1 MMKNK
6 LLLLLLSFFTAFA
19 SAQERQMFSGKVL
32 LDNVGLNDV
41 YIINASAQAETKT
54 NTSGSFT
61 IVAQPGDKLVVYSP
75 RITKREFVLNEDSFK
90 KQPFIITVNAQ
101 AYELDEVVMD
111 KDRSIDAE
119 SLGIVP
125 EGQKQ
130 YTPAERRVFTA
141 TSGLLD
147 PIINAISGR
156 TKRLKKEVEVERK
169 QMLLEDVKYVIKEDE
184 IINDL
189 KIPEQYVEGFL
200 FYAIENPKFK
210 EAFQDKNYKLA
221 RFVMNGL
228 APEYLKLIAE

>member
-1 MMKNK
+1 MKNK
-6 LLLLLLSFFTAFA
+6 LLLLLLSFFTVLTY
-19 SAQERQMFSGKVL
+19 AQERQMFAGKVL
-32 LDNVGLNDV
+32 LDNAGLNGV

-54 NTSGSFT
+54 NASGSFT

-125 EGQKQ
+125 VGQKQ

-156 TKRLKKEVEVERK
+156 TKRLKKEVEVEKK
-169 QMLLEDVKYVIKEDE
+169 QRLLDDVKYVIKEDE

-189 KIPEQYVEGFL
+189 KIPAEYVEGFL
-200 FYAIENPKFK
+200 YYAIENLKFK